1 MKRLPASLAFAAALG
16 PLSPG
21 GALSLRVFAN
31 RLV

>member
-16 PLSPG
+16 LLSPG
-21 GALSLRVFAN
+21 GALSLRASAN